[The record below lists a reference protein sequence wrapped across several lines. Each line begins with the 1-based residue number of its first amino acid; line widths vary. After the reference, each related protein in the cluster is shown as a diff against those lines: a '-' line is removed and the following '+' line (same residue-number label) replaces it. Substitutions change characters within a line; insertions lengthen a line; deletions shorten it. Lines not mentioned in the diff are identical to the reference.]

1 MHFLMHSNWISLVQD
16 LIEAR
21 MTAQFQSEVN
31 IMAKIDHL
39 CLVKLIGYIEEGN
52 ELILVEEYVP
62 NGNLRQ
68 HLDCECCMLCFK

>member
-1 MHFLMHSNWISLVQD
+1 MHSDWISLVQD

-21 MTAQFQSEVN
+21 MMAQFQSEVN

-52 ELILVEEYVP
+52 ELILVEVTRYKKEYIFTCT
-62 NGNLRQ
+62 R
-68 HLDCECCMLCFK
+68 